1 MAIEEAL
8 PYPII
13 DIEFQLTIVVIIVA
27 FGMLLCLKKTFPD
40 FGQECVALL
49 ELAIQRDHPSH
60 TRLI

>member
-1 MAIEEAL
+1 MVEAKPDPIAYLELDMAMGL
-8 PYPII
+8 
-13 DIEFQLTIVVIIVA
+13 VV
-27 FGMLLCLKKTFPD
+27 MLLHVILSLKKTFPD